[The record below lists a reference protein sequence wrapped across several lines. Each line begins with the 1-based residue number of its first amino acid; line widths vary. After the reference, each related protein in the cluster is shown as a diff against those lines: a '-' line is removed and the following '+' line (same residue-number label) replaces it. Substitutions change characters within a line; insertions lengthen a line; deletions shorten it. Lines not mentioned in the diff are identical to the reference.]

1 MTAKVLNSKLD
12 RAAKLPLAF
21 VQCLVLCVVLA
32 AVLAMNA
39 HAETTTKNGSS
50 AAGNAATRTTVDA
63 INSTISSGLIGGA
76 GVFRIR
82 LGEGPTPEL
91 SKGMAAS
98 FDSSNLSIWFT
109 PVLTRVDNKI
119 APLYTEGSVNLLM
132 GGIEYNHED
141 TVIMGVSLTRD
152 WANMT
157 STEIST
163 TTSTSAVTGLGYTLA
178 PYVAWQLN
186 PSWLLDASFGAGNSQ
201 LESTKSD
208 GTVASPQDERSFVS
222 MGATY
227 LKPLTDKAM
236 FTGKSTLS
244 RSRDFIDTFNST
256 QGTTV
261 TSNSSSATYL
271 NQLKLGGQLSY
282 RLGSFT
288 PYAGGYYIQNDF
300 TVDSTSSVKPVEY
313 QTVSQWVAGLNFSTG
328 PVYGALAFQQEQG
341 RTQSRLYLGYRF

>member
-1 MTAKVLNSKLD
+1 MTPTVVK
-12 RAAKLPLAF
+12 PLMPR
-21 VQCLVLCVVLA
+21 VVALA
-32 AVLAMNA
+32 ASLACGLVVNTGLVTQVG
-39 HAETTTKNGSS
+39 AETVTKNGSS

-63 INSTISSGLIGGA
+63 INSTISSGLLGGS
-76 GVFRIR
+76 GVFRVR
-82 LGEGPTPEL
+82 LGEGPAPEM

-119 APLYTEGSVNLLM
+119 APLYTEGSVNLMM

-141 TVIMGVSLTRD
+141 TVVMGVSITRD
-152 WANMT
+152 WANIT

-178 PYVAWQLN
+178 PYVAWQLD
-186 PSWLLDASFGAGNSQ
+186 PSWLVDASFGAGNSM

-208 GTVASPQDERSFVS
+208 GTVASPKNDRSFVS
-222 MGATY
+222 TGVTY
-227 LKPLTDKAM
+227 LKPLSDKAL
-236 FTGKSTLS
+236 FTGKGTLS

-256 QGTTV
+256 LGTTV
-261 TSNSSSATYL
+261 TSNASSATYL
-271 NQLKLGGQLSY
+271 NQFKLGGQLSY
-282 RLGSFT
+282 RLGNFT

-341 RTQSRLYLGYRF
+341 RNQSRLYLGYRF